1 MGFRRNLRMKTGARR
16 PLFVYWSAPVHV
28 RVGTGFSEAVVGPEE
43 ALEYLTYRWP
53 ATRGL
58 QYLEALHACTAA
70 NKQQISLEIAR
81 NIFIAASAE
90 AGMLD

>member
-1 MGFRRNLRMKTGARR
+1 M
-16 PLFVYWSAPVHV
+16 YWSAPVHI

-53 ATRGL
+53 ARRGP
-58 QYLEALHACTAA
+58 QYLEALRACSAA
-70 NKQQISLEIAR
+70 NERQISLDLAR
-81 NIFIAASAE
+81 DIFIAASAE